1 MSEPLL
7 LRALG
12 TNDGATDVL
21 VVSDVVFAEQLASVS
36 LARLPPPCTRTHARV
51 LQEWMDGLVPQ
62 SVGSTVVACT
72 VARAQLA
79 LPVTGIQRIQMRA
92 IHFTDA

>member
-36 LARLPPPCTRTHARV
+36 LARLPPPCTRTHARTCATG
-51 LQEWMDGLVPQ
+51 MDGWVSAAERRQ
-62 SVGSTVVACT
+62 YGGCVYCRTGSTGP
-72 VARAQLA
+72 ARNRDPA
-79 LPVTGIQRIQMRA
+79 
-92 IHFTDA
+92 HTDARNSLH

>member
-62 SVGSTVVACT
+62 SVGYQYGGCVYCRTGSTGP
-72 VARAQLA
+72 ARNRDPA
-79 LPVTGIQRIQMRA
+79 L
-92 IHFTDA
+92 TDARNSLH